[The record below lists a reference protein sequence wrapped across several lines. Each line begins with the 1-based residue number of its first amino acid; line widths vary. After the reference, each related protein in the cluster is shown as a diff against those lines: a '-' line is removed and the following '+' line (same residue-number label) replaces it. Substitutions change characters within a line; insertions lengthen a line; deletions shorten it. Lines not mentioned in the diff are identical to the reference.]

1 MRGAHLEMLTLLAI
15 SGTGTA
21 LLLIV
26 VGVAGIF
33 AGLALRFWRERRKK

>member
-1 MRGAHLEMLTLLAI
+1 VKGVQAAVPTLLAI